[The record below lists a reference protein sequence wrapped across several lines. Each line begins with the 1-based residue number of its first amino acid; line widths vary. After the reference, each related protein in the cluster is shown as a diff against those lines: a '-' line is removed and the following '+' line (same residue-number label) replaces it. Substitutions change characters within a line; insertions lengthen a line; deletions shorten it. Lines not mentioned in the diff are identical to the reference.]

1 MCVKGG
7 GPYNKKHTKY
17 EGNGNKTQRKSKYE
31 MARPLKRGIRI
42 SSEMATD
49 AKRWSVMLKNIDNG
63 HLDVK
68 IRKRLVLEEHYT
80 VLYYT
85 GFSLGILSINNVNS
99 LPLFHITFGLPVM
112 GQLALKIVC
121 ISHPVLGEH

>member
-7 GPYNKKHTKY
+7 DPYNKKHTKY

-63 HLDVK
+63 HLNVK
-68 IRKRLVLEEHYT
+68 IRKRLVLGEHYT
-80 VLYYT
+80 VQYDT
-85 GFSLGILSINNVNS
+85 GFSLDIISINKCQFFTPFS
-99 LPLFHITFGLPVM
+99 YHFWACCYGTTRT
-112 GQLALKIVC
+112 
-121 ISHPVLGEH
+121 EHCLH